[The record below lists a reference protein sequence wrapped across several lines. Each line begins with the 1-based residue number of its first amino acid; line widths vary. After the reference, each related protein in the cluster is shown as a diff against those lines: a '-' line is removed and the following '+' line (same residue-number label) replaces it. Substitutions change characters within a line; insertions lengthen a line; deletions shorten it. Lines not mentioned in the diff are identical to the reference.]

1 MLKLNS
7 WGMEI
12 LGDRLA
18 QISGDSAEEELDFIS
33 EVTLDKIAIA
43 LFIIVVAY
51 GLVRLSEKLINWLS
65 EKVPSRFRLVVKQ
78 SVPFWRALV
87 IFTAVVLGLNLFVE
101 LSPNN
106 LLALTGTIAVALGF
120 AFKDYISSLIAG
132 VVALFEV
139 PYRVG
144 DRVQIGD
151 HYGEIVSYGLRGI
164 RLQTPADNIVTIPH
178 NKIWTEPI
186 SNANDGALEAQ
197 VVTDF
202 HFAHGIDI
210 DVAMKILYQA
220 AYTSKFT
227 QLKLPV
233 LVVVEDKPWGTLCQ
247 LKSYP
252 MDIRDEFL
260 YKTDLLRRAKQA
272 IAKHKLTYPELPSFE
287 QGEG

>member
-1 MLKLNS
+1 LLKLNGWWLQRLS
-7 WGMEI
+7 
-12 LGDRLA
+12 DRFA
-18 QISGDSAEEELDFIS
+18 QINGDSADRELDFIS

-43 LFIIVVAY
+43 LFVIVVAY
-51 GLVRLSEKLINWLS
+51 GLVQLSEKSLNWFS

-78 SVPFWRALV
+78 SVPFWRALI
-87 IFTAVVLGLNLFVE
+87 IFTAVVIGLNLFVE
-101 LSPNN
+101 FSPNN

-144 DRVQIGD
+144 DRVQIGE
-151 HYGEIVSYGLRGI
+151 HYGEIVSYGLRDI
-164 RLQTPADNIVTIPH
+164 RLQTPADNMVTIPH
-178 NKIWTEPI
+178 NKIWTEAV

-210 DVAMKILYQA
+210 DAAMRILYQA

-233 LVVVEDKPWGTLCQ
+233 TVVIEDKPWGTLCQ

-272 IAKHKLTYPELPSFE
+272 IAKHKLAYPELPSFE
-287 QGEG
+287 QSEG